1 MKRITL
7 IFLVFA
13 AFSLGACK
21 GNKDSAKHDEK
32 NETLAKNSSEDCSI
46 LVTVMDYTELDGCKY
61 MLKLKD
67 GSFINPNDGVTRDEL
82 ATCEQAKISYTVK
95 SDVMS
100 TCMKGKIAD
109 ITCFSVVKEGTPVK
123 PKNQF

>member
-7 IFLVFA
+7 ILFVVA
-13 AFSLGACK
+13 TCSLIACK
-21 GNKDSAKHDEK
+21 GSKDNANSIEK
-32 NETLAKNSSEDCSI
+32 NETAAKSPSEDCSI

-67 GSFINPNDGVTRDEL
+67 GSFINPSEGVSRDEL
-82 ATCEQAKISYTVK
+82 SKCEQAMISYKVK
-95 SDVMS
+95 SDAMS
-100 TCMKGKIAD
+100 TCMKGQIAN

-123 PKNQF
+123 PKNEF